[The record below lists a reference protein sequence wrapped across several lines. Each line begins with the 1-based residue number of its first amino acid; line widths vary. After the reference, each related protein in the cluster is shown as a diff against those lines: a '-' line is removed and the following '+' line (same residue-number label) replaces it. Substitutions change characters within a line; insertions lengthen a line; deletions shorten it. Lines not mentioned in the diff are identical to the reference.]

1 MTEFC
6 EQASIMV
13 NESGIMVPRVRPF
26 LGSVRSSAFHVQDE
40 SGFEADPAI
49 SSLTHDLDVLRGQ
62 RAEDS
67 KPMFCLVRDMEPGAP
82 FVIWRAAGLGLL
94 QDQGSKLADIDDA
107 HGWIAALRRHIDPDC
122 AIAVLEYLSPDAP
135 GQDLFWV
142 ILPEAAVCS
151 LRPAETGCGGL
162 DGMVGGGMQ

>member
-1 MTEFC
+1 MTDYC

-13 NESGIMVPRVRPF
+13 DESGTVVPRVRPF
-26 LGSVRSSAFHVQDE
+26 LGSVRSCAFHVRDE
-40 SGFEADPAI
+40 AGFEADPAI

-62 RAEDS
+62 RADDS
-67 KPMFCLVRDMEPGAP
+67 KPMFCLTRDMEPGAP

-94 QDQGSKLADIDDA
+94 QDQGPNLAGINDA
-107 HGWIAALRRHIDPDC
+107 HGWIAALRRHVDPEC
-122 AIAVLEYLSPDAP
+122 SIAVLEYLNPDAP

-142 ILPEAAVCS
+142 ILPETAVCS

-162 DGMVGGGMQ
+162 DGIVGGGMQ